1 MFTSIEDF
9 KLAYQRE
16 FLEAVSKPITE
27 CSRQEKYEV
36 LVRLIVSSVSTARAQ
51 TIQRHEKNQEKLV
64 YYFSME
70 FLIGRL
76 LENYL
81 INLGLRDT
89 VADGLAELGENLD
102 DLCQCE
108 LDPALGNGGLGRLAA
123 CFLDSMAFLG
133 VPGIGNGVR
142 YRFGLFRQHF
152 ENGYQVEQTDNWLEN
167 GYPWE
172 TRKPEDA
179 VEVHFGGY
187 VDRQF
192 KDGKLSFEHRDY
204 QRVLAVPYE
213 VPVVGYGG
221 KDINVL
227 RLWSAE
233 PAREEFDLNAF
244 NNGDYAGATRARSEI
259 EAITWILYP
268 QDTGPAGKALR
279 LKQEYFF
286 VSAGVQAIL
295 RRYKKLYGA
304 AALPQLPERVAI
316 QTNDTHPALCGAEL
330 MRLLLDEEG
339 LSWDQAWD
347 ITTRTCA
354 YTNHTVMPEALETW
368 DISLVKGL
376 LPRVYM
382 IIEEIDRR
390 YREKFDQ
397 SLPNAHDKLA
407 ATAIL
412 WDNKV
417 RMANL
422 SILCSH
428 SVNGVAA
435 LHTEIL
441 KTSVLKDFY
450 QLTPEK
456 FNNKT
461 NGVSHRRFLIQ
472 ANPGLTRLINSAIG
486 DDWMLDAA
494 KLEDLLPLQDNA
506 SFLADM
512 QKVKRENKVRLAA
525 YVQEHNSLTL
535 DPDSLFDVQV
545 KRIHAYKRQ
554 LLSAFKIMWLYNRMK
569 ADRSFDCRP
578 CTFILGG
585 KAAQSY
591 VFAKETIKLLNAIAD
606 LVNNDPD
613 IRGRLKVAFIEN
625 FNVSNA
631 QLIYPAADISEQIS
645 TAGKEASGTG
655 CMKFMMNGAL
665 TLGTLDGANIEIRN
679 LVGPE
684 NFETFGLT
692 SDECMDYY
700 LHGGY
705 SAQQM
710 LQQDASLKQMVDQL
724 VNGFLASSGQA
735 YWNVYDALVQ
745 QNDEYFVLK
754 DFAPYMDAWSRLC
767 ELYGDQA
774 AWQRKALINIAK
786 SGYFSSDRTIVEY
799 VRDIWHTRYIKP

>member
-1 MFTSIEDF
+1 MMFTIEEF
-9 KLAYQRE
+9 KEEYSKK
-16 FLEAVSKPITE
+16 FLETVSKPMSA
-27 CSRQEKYEV
+27 CSQLEKYGV
-36 LVRLIVSSVSTARAQ
+36 LVKLVTSSVSKVRAETLARQ
-51 TIQRHEKNQEKLV
+51 IENREKQV

-81 INLGLRDT
+81 INLGIRDV
-89 VADGLAELGENLD
+89 VADGLKEMGEDLD
-102 DLCQCE
+102 ALCSCE
-108 LDPALGNGGLGRLAA
+108 QDPALGNGGLGRLAA

-133 VPGIGNGVR
+133 VPGTGNGVR
-142 YRFGLFRQHF
+142 YRFGLFQQHF
-152 ENGYQVEQTDNWLEN
+152 ENGYQVEGTDNWLEN

-172 TRKPEDA
+172 TRRPEHA

-187 VDRQF
+187 VERRFQDGELQF
-192 KDGKLSFEHRDY
+192 THRDY
-204 QRVLAVPYE
+204 QRVLAVPYD
-213 VPVVGYGG
+213 VPIVGYGG
-221 KDINVL
+221 QTVNTL

-233 PAREEFDLNAF
+233 PAKEEFDLNAF
-244 NNGDYAGATRARSEI
+244 NNGDYAGATRARSDI

-268 QDTGPAGKALR
+268 QDTGPAGRSLR

-286 VSAGVQAIL
+286 VSAGIQSIL
-295 RRYKKLYGA
+295 RQYKRVYGA
-304 AALPQLPERVAI
+304 AALMQLPEHVCI
-316 QTNDTHPALCGAEL
+316 QINDTHPALCGAEL
-330 MRLLLDEEG
+330 IRLLIDEEG
-339 LSWDQAWD
+339 LSWDQAWQVA
-347 ITTRTCA
+347 THTCA

-368 DISLVKGL
+368 DISLVQQL
-376 LPRVYM
+376 LPRLYM

-390 YREKFDQ
+390 YRESFDQ
-397 SLPNAHDKLA
+397 SQPNAREKLA

-412 WDNKV
+412 WDGKV

-422 SILCSH
+422 SILCGC

-435 LHTEIL
+435 LHTDIL
-441 KTSVLKDFY
+441 KKDVLRSFY
-450 QLTPEK
+450 ELTPEK

-472 ANPGLTRLINSAIG
+472 SNPGLTRLITSAIG
-486 DDWMLDAA
+486 DGWKRDAQQ
-494 KLEDLLPLQDNA
+494 LEQLLPLQSDA
-506 SFLADM
+506 AFLQQLQA
-512 QKVKRENKVRLAA
+512 VKRENKCRLADFVA
-525 YVQEHNSLTL
+525 AHNGIVL
-535 DPDSLFDVQV
+535 DPDSIFDVQV

-554 LLSAFKIMWLYNRMK
+554 LLSAFKILRLYNRIK
-569 ADRSFDCRP
+569 ENPSFECRP
-578 CTFILGG
+578 CTFIFGG

-591 VFAKETIKLLNAIAD
+591 VFAKECIKLLNSIAD

-613 IRGRLKVAFIEN
+613 VRGRIKVVFVEN

-684 NFETFGLT
+684 NFQVFGLT
-692 SDECMDYY
+692 LDECMNYY

-705 SAQQM
+705 SAQETARQDPA
-710 LQQDASLKQMVDQL
+710 LQQMVQQL
-724 VNGFLASSGQA
+724 VNGFLRFSGQD
-735 YWNVYDALVQ
+735 YWNIYDALMQ

-754 DFAPYMDAWSRLC
+754 DFAAYMDAWQQLC
-767 ELYGDQA
+767 ALYDNTA
-774 AWQRKALINIAK
+774 LWQQKALVNIAK
-786 SGYFSSDRTIVEY
+786 SGYFSSDRTIREY
-799 VRDIWHTRYIKP
+799 VRDIWHTRCDN

>member
-1 MFTSIEDF
+1 MFTSVEDF
-9 KLAYQRE
+9 KLEYQRE
-16 FLEAVSKPITE
+16 VLESIAKPLAE
-27 CSRQEKYEV
+27 CSSREKYEA
-36 LVRLIVSSVSTARAQ
+36 LVRIIVASMSKVRAQ
-51 TIQRHEKNQEKLV
+51 TIQRNDSNHEKQV

-81 INLGLRDT
+81 INLGIRDT
-89 VADGLAELGENLD
+89 VAAGLAEMGEDLD
-102 DLCQCE
+102 TLCECE

-123 CFLDSMAFLG
+123 CFIDSMACLG
-133 VPGIGNGVR
+133 IPGIGNGVR
-142 YRFGLFRQHF
+142 YRFGLFRQYF
-152 ENGYQVEQTDNWLEN
+152 ENGYQVERTDNWLDD

-172 TRKPEDA
+172 QRKAEDA

-187 VDRQF
+187 VDRQYQN
-192 KDGKLSFEHRDY
+192 GVMSFTHRDY

-213 VPVVGYGG
+213 VPIVGYGG
-221 KDINVL
+221 KNVNVL

-233 PAREEFDLNAF
+233 PAVEEFDLDAF
-244 NNGDYAGATRARSEI
+244 NNGDYAGAVRSRSEI
-259 EAITWILYP
+259 EAISWILYP
-268 QDTGPAGKALR
+268 QDAGPAGRILR

-295 RRYKKLYGA
+295 RHHKKIYGED
-304 AALPQLPERVAI
+304 ALNSLPEHVVI
-316 QTNDTHPALCGAEL
+316 QINDTHPALCGAEL
-330 MRLLLDEEG
+330 MRLLIDEEG
-339 LSWDQAWD
+339 MSWDQAWD
-347 ITTRTCA
+347 ITTKTCA

-368 DISLVKGL
+368 DIGMMQQL

-390 YREKFDQ
+390 YRESFDQ
-397 SLPNAHDKLA
+397 TQPNAHEKLA

-422 SILCSH
+422 SILCGF

-441 KTSVLKDFY
+441 KKDVLKYFY

-472 ANPGLTRLINSAIG
+472 SNPSLTKLITSAIG
-486 DDWMLDAA
+486 EEWKVNAEH
-494 KLEDLLPLQDNA
+494 LEDLLPLQNNA
-506 SFLADM
+506 TFLHDLHS
-512 QKVKRENKVRLAA
+512 VKRENKIRLAK
-525 YVQEHNSLTL
+525 YVKEHNGILL
-535 DPDSLFDVQV
+535 DPDSIFDVQV

-554 LLSAFKIMWLYNRMK
+554 LLTAFKIMWLYNRIK
-569 ADRSFDCRP
+569 ADPSFDVKP
-578 CTFILGG
+578 CSFVIGG

-591 VFAKETIKLLNAIAD
+591 VFAKETIKLLNSIAE

-613 IRGRLKVAFIEN
+613 VRGRIKVVFIEN

-665 TLGTLDGANIEIRN
+665 TLGTLDGANIEIRE
-679 LVGPE
+679 LVGAE
-684 NFETFGLT
+684 NFQTFGMT
-692 SDECMDYY
+692 SDECMDLY

-705 SAQQM
+705 SAQQTAQANPD
-710 LQQDASLKQMVDQL
+710 LRQIVDQL
-724 VNGFLASSGQA
+724 VNGFFGFSGQA
-735 YWNVYDALVQ
+735 YWNIYDALMQ
-745 QNDEYFVLK
+745 SNDEYFVLK
-754 DFAPYMDAWSRLC
+754 DFTSYMDGWHQLC
-767 ELYGDQA
+767 SLYGDQQV
-774 AWQRKALINIAK
+774 WQHKALANIAK
-786 SGYFSSDRTIVEY
+786 SGYFSSDRTILEY
-799 VRDIWHTRYIKP
+799 TRDIWHTSYVKP

>member
-1 MFTSIEDF
+1 
-9 KLAYQRE
+9 
-16 FLEAVSKPITE
+16 
-27 CSRQEKYEV
+27 
-36 LVRLIVSSVSTARAQ
+36 
-51 TIQRHEKNQEKLV
+51 
-64 YYFSME
+64 ME

-81 INLGLRDT
+81 INLGIRDI
-89 VADGLAELGENLD
+89 VAEGLNELGE
-102 DLCQCE
+102 DLNTLCNCE

-133 VPGIGNGVR
+133 VPGVGNGVR
-142 YRFGLFRQHF
+142 YRFGLFRQYF
-152 ENGYQVEQTDNWLEN
+152 EDGYQVERTDNWLEN

-172 TRKPEDA
+172 TRKAEDA

-187 VDRQF
+187 VDRRFENGELQ
-192 KDGKLSFEHRDY
+192 FEHRDF

-221 KDINVL
+221 KDVNLL

-233 PAREEFDLNAF
+233 PVKEEFDLEAF
-244 NNGDYAGATRARSEI
+244 NNGDYAGATRSRSDI

-268 QDTGPAGKALR
+268 QDTGPAGRSLR

-295 RRYKKLYGA
+295 RQYKKTYGA
-304 AALPQLPERVAI
+304 QNLKDLPEHVTI
-316 QTNDTHPALCGAEL
+316 QINDTHPALCGAEL
-330 MRLLLDEEG
+330 IRLLLDEEEM
-339 LSWDQAWD
+339 SWDEAWD

-354 YTNHTVMPEALETW
+354 YTNHTVMPEALEVW
-368 DISLVKGL
+368 DIGLMREL

-390 YREKFDQ
+390 YRESFDHSQ
-397 SLPNAHDKLA
+397 PNARERLA

-422 SILCSH
+422 SIICGY

-441 KTSVLKDFY
+441 KKDVLSNFY

-461 NGVSHRRFLIQ
+461 NGVSHRRFQIQ
-472 ANPGLTRLINSAIG
+472 SNPGLTRLLCRAIG
-486 DDWMLDAA
+486 VEWMYHAQ
-494 KLEDLLPLQDNA
+494 KLEDLLPLQQNGA
-506 SFLADM
+506 FLQELHD
-512 QKVKRENKVRLAA
+512 VKRENKCRLAS
-525 YVQEHNSLTL
+525 YVKEHNGITL
-535 DPDSLFDVQV
+535 DPDSIFDVQV

-554 LLSAFKIMWLYNRMK
+554 LLSAYKIMWLYNRIK
-569 ADRSFDCRP
+569 ADSSFEFRP
-578 CTFILGG
+578 CTFIFGG

-591 VFAKETIKLLNAIAD
+591 VFAKECIKLLNAIAD
-606 LVNNDPD
+606 LVNHDPD
-613 IRGRLKVAFIEN
+613 VRGRLRVVFIEN

-665 TLGTLDGANIEIRN
+665 TLGTLDGANIEIRD
-679 LVGPE
+679 LVGAD
-684 NFETFGLT
+684 NFQSFGLT

-710 LQQDASLKQMVDQL
+710 LQEDISLRQITEQL
-724 VNGFLASSGQA
+724 INGFFQFSGQS
-735 YWNVYDALVQ
+735 YWNVYDALIQ

-754 DFAPYMDAWSRLC
+754 DFASYMDAWSKLC
-767 ELYGDQA
+767 ALYDDSTL
-774 AWQRKALINIAK
+774 WQQKALVNIAK
-786 SGYFSSDRTIVEY
+786 SGYFSSDRTIIEY
-799 VRDIWHTRYIKP
+799 VRDIWHTRYVIS

>member
-1 MFTSIEDF
+1 
-9 KLAYQRE
+9 
-16 FLEAVSKPITE
+16 
-27 CSRQEKYEV
+27 
-36 LVRLIVSSVSTARAQ
+36 
-51 TIQRHEKNQEKLV
+51 
-64 YYFSME
+64 
-70 FLIGRL
+70 
-76 LENYL
+76 
-81 INLGLRDT
+81 
-89 VADGLAELGENLD
+89 
-102 DLCQCE
+102 
-108 LDPALGNGGLGRLAA
+108 
-123 CFLDSMAFLG
+123 
-133 VPGIGNGVR
+133 
-142 YRFGLFRQHF
+142 
-152 ENGYQVEQTDNWLEN
+152 
-167 GYPWE
+167 
-172 TRKPEDA
+172 
-179 VEVHFGGY
+179 
-187 VDRQF
+187 
-192 KDGKLSFEHRDY
+192 
-204 QRVLAVPYE
+204 
-213 VPVVGYGG
+213 
-221 KDINVL
+221 
-227 RLWSAE
+227 
-233 PAREEFDLNAF
+233 
-244 NNGDYAGATRARSEI
+244 
-259 EAITWILYP
+259 
-268 QDTGPAGKALR
+268 
-279 LKQEYFF
+279 
-286 VSAGVQAIL
+286 
-295 RRYKKLYGA
+295 
-304 AALPQLPERVAI
+304 
-316 QTNDTHPALCGAEL
+316 
-330 MRLLLDEEG
+330 
-339 LSWDQAWD
+339 
-347 ITTRTCA
+347 
-354 YTNHTVMPEALETW
+354 
-368 DISLVKGL
+368 
-376 LPRVYM
+376 
-382 IIEEIDRR
+382 
-390 YREKFDQ
+390 
-397 SLPNAHDKLA
+397 
-407 ATAIL
+407 
-412 WDNKV
+412 
-417 RMANL
+417 
-422 SILCSH
+422 
-428 SVNGVAA
+428 
-435 LHTEIL
+435 
-441 KTSVLKDFY
+441 
-450 QLTPEK
+450 
-456 FNNKT
+456 
-461 NGVSHRRFLIQ
+461 
-472 ANPGLTRLINSAIG
+472 
-486 DDWMLDAA
+486 MLDAA

-506 SFLADM
+506 SFLSDM

-525 YVQEHNSLTL
+525 YVQEHNGLTL

-591 VFAKETIKLLNAIAD
+591 VFAKETIKLLNAIAN

-613 IRGRLKVAFIEN
+613 VRGRLKVAFIEN